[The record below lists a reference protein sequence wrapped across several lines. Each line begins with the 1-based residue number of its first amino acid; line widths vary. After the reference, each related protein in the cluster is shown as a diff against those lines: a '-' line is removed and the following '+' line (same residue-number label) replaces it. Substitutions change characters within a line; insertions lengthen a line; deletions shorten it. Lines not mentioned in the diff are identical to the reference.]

1 MTRTTEKPQ
10 GSFLARLV
18 RKQIFIPL
26 AALLILIVFNFIADP
41 SFFAITLKENSLGD
55 LVLTGNLITILDN
68 ASELVILAIG
78 MTLVTAASGGQDI
91 SVGSAIA
98 IAGSV
103 VLRVLCGTNSRPDTL
118 QAPDPCGISGL
129 LRRLY
134 ALRRVQRHAR
144 CCFQN
149 SADGCHADSLHGRS
163 FHCCMDQ

>member
-103 VLRVLCGTNSRPDTL
+103 VLRVLCGTNSRPDT
-118 QAPDPCGISGL
+118 
-129 LRRLY
+129 
-134 ALRRVQRHAR
+134 RVQRHAR